1 MSDKEKEKLK
11 QKNKDKKVKKDSI
24 LQINKELLTI
34 KKTQAAKLIFE
45 MRQELLN
52 QKKLI
57 MLEHEEA
64 NKLKKERV
72 KRNLLS
78 GSQKKKFE
86 EVNRFN
92 IESKKRKNSKI
103 FRR

>member
-1 MSDKEKEKLK
+1 M
-11 QKNKDKKVKKDSI
+11 NKVKKI
-24 LQINKELLTI
+24 KKEGIFKINKDLLTV
-34 KKTQAAKLIFE
+34 KKTQTAKLIFD

-57 MLEHEEA
+57 LLEHEEA

-78 GSQKKKFE
+78 GTQKKKFE
-86 EVNRFN
+86 EVNY
-92 IESKKRKNSKI
+92 S
-103 FRR
+103 